1 MSENKEKKIVFS
13 EKIDSSI
20 CGFALGIAFV
30 LAAFFE
36 VYFKIFGNRIVEI
49 VIAIV
54 LLIVG
59 IAGTLTEIG
68 KIKKDDIKGTDDF
81 VLGLILTVLPI
92 IFILIFNKVII
103 NIFLFPIFMFGT
115 FGGLKGIME
124 IIYSLKLKKR
134 ESGNTKIEVMKI
146 IVAIT
151 EIIALAV
158 AIIQLIDAIA

>member
-1 MSENKEKKIVFS
+1 M
-13 EKIDSSI
+13 
-20 CGFALGIAFV
+20 
-30 LAAFFE
+30 
-36 VYFKIFGNRIVEI
+36 
-49 VIAIV
+49 
-54 LLIVG
+54 
-59 IAGTLTEIG
+59 
-68 KIKKDDIKGTDDF
+68 
-81 VLGLILTVLPI
+81 LPI

-103 NIFLFPIFMFGT
+103 NIFLFPILMFGT